1 MLLSTGG
8 QTVHYGG
15 RDNAERMDTMD
26 QSYDVVI
33 VGGGLAGYCAA
44 LAAADAGHRSAIV
57 APVGKEIDGRTTA
70 LMTPSIE
77 LLERLGV
84 WETVRDVAA
93 PLRAMRI
100 IDGTKRLLRAPTV
113 TFHASELKIDAF
125 GYNIPNAP
133 LLGALRDALARSTD
147 VDHLDQPVETVNIRS
162 ESVVLHLADDT
173 QVSARLVAAAD
184 GRNSIMRKTAGIGVR
199 DWQYP
204 QTAIVLN
211 FAHEFSHGDT
221 SNEFHTKDGPFTQ
234 VPLPG
239 NRSSLVWAMK
249 PAEAT
254 ARIALPAGELASAI
268 EQRMDSMLGKVQ
280 IDSPIQ
286 QFPFSGM
293 IAQSFA
299 RDRILLI
306 GEAGHVFPPIGAQG
320 LNLGLRDVVD
330 FVSVLRAAGG
340 TDRTD
345 QIAHHYNRLRRS
357 DVASR
362 TFGVDLLNRSLL
374 SGLLPVQFMRSAGL
388 SALNHIGPLR
398 QLAMRE
404 GVSPGSGL
412 PSLMRRQR

>member
-1 MLLSTGG
+1 MAL
-8 QTVHYGG
+8 
-15 RDNAERMDTMD
+15 
-26 QSYDVVI
+26 SYDVVV

-44 LAAADAGHRSAIV
+44 LAAADAGHRSAII
-57 APVGKEIDGRTTA
+57 APVGKEVDGRTTA

-77 LLERLGV
+77 LLQRLGV
-84 WETVRDVAA
+84 WENVREVAA

-113 TFHASELKIDAF
+113 TFHASELKLDAF

-133 LLGALRDALARSTD
+133 LLGALRDALAQSAD
-147 VDHLDQPVETVNIRS
+147 VDHFDQPVETVDIRPDG
-162 ESVVLHLADDT
+162 VDLHLTDGT
-173 QVSARLVAAAD
+173 HVSALLVAAAD

-199 DWQYP
+199 DWRYP

-221 SNEFHTKDGPFTQ
+221 SNEFHTEDGPFTQ

-249 PAEAT
+249 PAEAIIRT
-254 ARIALPAGELASAI
+254 DLPADALASAI
-268 EQRMDSMLGKVQ
+268 EQRMDSMLGKVR

-293 IAQSFA
+293 IARSFA
-299 RDRILLI
+299 SDRILLI

-330 FVSVLRAAGG
+330 FLSVLRTPGE
-340 TDRTD
+340 TDRAD
-345 QIAHHYNRLRRS
+345 QIAQRYNRLRRS

-362 TFGVDLLNRSLL
+362 TFGVDMLNRSLL
-374 SGLLPVQFMRSAGL
+374 SGFLPIQLMRSAGL

-412 PSLMRRQR
+412 PSLLRRQR